1 MNTVMRIFR
10 LNGGERKT
18 SKTQT
23 RISNQNPEETWEII
37 DELGDGA
44 FGTVYKAKH
53 KESEVLAAAK
63 IIEIKDEEELKDF
76 RVEIDILSS
85 CKHKYVVG
93 LVETYLYQSK
103 LWMLIE
109 FCEGGALDDIM
120 LDLEKPLT
128 EPQIK
133 VVCKQA
139 LEALTFLHA
148 SRVIHRD
155 LKAGNI
161 LLTSD
166 GNIRLADFGVSAQNK
181 RTAQKRDSFIG
192 TPYWM
197 APEVILCETF
207 KDQPYNYKADI
218 WSLGVTLIEL
228 AEMEPPY
235 HDLNPMRVLI
245 KIPKADPPKLQF
257 RSKWSKQFSDFI
269 AKCLDKNPETRPSAA
284 ELLEHPWLAD
294 ADDTKPIKQ
303 LLLEAKADL
312 EVFYE
317 DLPEDQQPQD
327 DKSSLGS
334 LDQISNHVPSSPVTP
349 TPRLSNVFPQ
359 DEEITPIPKKSPQR
373 ELTRESSV
381 SDEGIEANGS
391 DESPEKTSEIDRVGE
406 NVIPPPP
413 APDSETSEG
422 IKDMQTNQ
430 NGESVPS
437 ETDDTTM
444 LDASSTNDLLTHSG
458 TNSKSLNGTASPA
471 ITKVFLGD
479 PSALQKSP
487 SDPGLFRK
495 EDKVPSLIPMANG
508 SMQNIP
514 SQTPEQ
520 TTKRLDSL
528 KRTLDVGDQ
537 KGSVAS
543 RSSALSDVTTDS
555 AEFDAASS
563 DGLSTDSKRK
573 SVEPTPRPNFKTLK
587 KTRKFVMDGKVV
599 TMTTSRVVKEGA
611 EDLTRKK
618 KEERKKELR
627 EMRRLRQGEAKELN
641 ILASK
646 ILQHMEQ
653 LKKKHQAEKEALT
666 RKYSTEIEAL
676 NRQQKSE
683 VEKLENS
690 QQSERRSKAKLLR
703 QQQDKEYKAFKEVQK
718 KQAKMQLS
726 KGMSKDELRKKKEE
740 NTVKQEEEERQ
751 FLTRQSE
758 EIERQMKEAEEEHKR
773 RVFTLEHKFLNDK
786 HQKLRAR
793 ESAIWEMEER
803 HLKERHQIDKNQ
815 LKDMFYL
822 QRHHMVLR
830 QERETEQLK
839 IDCDK
844 EEQDLKQR
852 HSQEKRRL
860 PRNLRNESRT
870 RREMF
875 KKKIHIE
882 HPDWRPEQESSALK
896 EFEENEKKRS
906 KAEAGKQEQK
916 HRKQLE
922 ELTRRHSQS
931 QGELQSEHNEKRK
944 TLMEQETQKLKEK
957 EQAHIK
963 EIKEWKENLR
973 PRKKALEDTF
983 RAELSQ
989 QDQFY
994 AHDLSDDKLPDQLPG
1009 DAFRNSYHEKENG
1022 AYEADKRY
1030 PPSHPRRL
1038 LDGYP

>member
-133 VVCKQA
+133 VVCKQT

-520 TTKRLDSL
+520 TTKKTGQSQEDPR
-528 KRTLDVGDQ
+528 RG
-537 KGSVAS
+537 
-543 RSSALSDVTTDS
+543 RS
-555 AEFDAASS
+555 
-563 DGLSTDSKRK
+563 
-573 SVEPTPRPNFKTLK
+573 
-587 KTRKFVMDGKVV
+587 
-599 TMTTSRVVKEGA
+599 
-611 EDLTRKK
+611 
-618 KEERKKELR
+618 ERKR
-627 EMRRLRQGEAKELN
+627 GQP
-641 ILASK
+641 I
-646 ILQHMEQ
+646 ICP
-653 LKKKHQAEKEALT
+653 
-666 RKYSTEIEAL
+666 
-676 NRQQKSE
+676 
-683 VEKLENS
+683 
-690 QQSERRSKAKLLR
+690 
-703 QQQDKEYKAFKEVQK
+703 F
-718 KQAKMQLS
+718 
-726 KGMSKDELRKKKEE
+726 
-740 NTVKQEEEERQ
+740 
-751 FLTRQSE
+751 
-758 EIERQMKEAEEEHKR
+758 
-773 RVFTLEHKFLNDK
+773 
-786 HQKLRAR
+786 
-793 ESAIWEMEER
+793 
-803 HLKERHQIDKNQ
+803 
-815 LKDMFYL
+815 
-822 QRHHMVLR
+822 
-830 QERETEQLK
+830 
-839 IDCDK
+839 
-844 EEQDLKQR
+844 
-852 HSQEKRRL
+852 
-860 PRNLRNESRT
+860 
-870 RREMF
+870 
-875 KKKIHIE
+875 
-882 HPDWRPEQESSALK
+882 
-896 EFEENEKKRS
+896 
-906 KAEAGKQEQK
+906 
-916 HRKQLE
+916 
-922 ELTRRHSQS
+922 
-931 QGELQSEHNEKRK
+931 
-944 TLMEQETQKLKEK
+944 
-957 EQAHIK
+957 
-963 EIKEWKENLR
+963 
-973 PRKKALEDTF
+973 
-983 RAELSQ
+983 
-989 QDQFY
+989 
-994 AHDLSDDKLPDQLPG
+994 
-1009 DAFRNSYHEKENG
+1009 
-1022 AYEADKRY
+1022 
-1030 PPSHPRRL
+1030 
-1038 LDGYP
+1038 